1 MKGRLAPPAP
11 SSDDMQAAH
20 ACLRNSKE
28 APACGALLLGRQ
40 AAGCE
45 PLMGRPRDTF
55 VIGLYRYICYP
66 SSGRGIGS
74 PGPAGYQVLSRAT
87 ILWLY

>member
-1 MKGRLAPPAP
+1 MMQLEERKKMKGRLAPPAP
-11 SSDDMQAAH
+11 SSDDMQAAY

-45 PLMGRPRDTF
+45 LLMGRPRDTF
-55 VIGLYRYICYP
+55 VIRL
-66 SSGRGIGS
+66 
-74 PGPAGYQVLSRAT
+74 
-87 ILWLY
+87 